1 MHMESVE
8 TFLTTETEQKK
19 MAGGPEGG
27 GAPAFLSFLISSLM
41 FRHLNRKNH
50 SACDISALV
59 VP

>member
-27 GAPAFLSFLISSLM
+27 GHRLFFLFSFLL
-41 FRHLNRKNH
+41 
-50 SACDISALV
+50 
-59 VP
+59 